1 MQKPG
6 LKYYK
11 YKNWALLDE
20 SCMPCTKLGLLDN
33 TWCVDESIAMS
44 QKKKKEKNVSVIN
57 VTIHLIGGSEI
68 YNILFTQVEK
78 LVSDINSP

>member
-11 YKNWALLDE
+11 YKNWSLLDE
-20 SCMPCTKLGLLDN
+20 SCMLCTKLGLLDN
-33 TWCVDESIAMS
+33 TWCVDESIAMC
-44 QKKKKEKNVSVIN
+44 QKKNVTVIN

-68 YNILFTQVEK
+68 YNKKSTQVEK